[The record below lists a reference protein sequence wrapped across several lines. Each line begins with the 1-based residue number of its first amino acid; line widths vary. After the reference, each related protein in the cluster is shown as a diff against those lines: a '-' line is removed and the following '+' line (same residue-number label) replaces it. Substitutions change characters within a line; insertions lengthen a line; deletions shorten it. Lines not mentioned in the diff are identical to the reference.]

1 MLHNQIQ
8 IETFCTTIHV
18 MRCLYFLLDKWDNED
33 LIVEGL
39 ASVSEAP
46 AVITDIGMRAV
57 GVCFPRIK
65 HMDIYNCPHILRPTQ
80 WFTQGKSTQLHT
92 CTIKE
97 QIQIA
102 TYFSNTLKNGLVFF
116 TYGNTAS

>member
-8 IETFCTTIHV
+8 NETFCTIIHV
-18 MRCLYFLLDKWDNED
+18 MSCLYFLLDKWDNED

-102 TYFSNTLKNGLVFF
+102 TYFSNTLKNGLVLF
-116 TYGNTAS
+116 TYRNTAS

>member
-8 IETFCTTIHV
+8 NETFCTIIHV
-18 MRCLYFLLDKWDNED
+18 MSCLYFLLDKWDNED

-46 AVITDIGMRAV
+46 AVITDIGMRAA

-102 TYFSNTLKNGLVFF
+102 TYFSNTLKNGLVLF
-116 TYGNTAS
+116 TYRNTAS